1 MGNVNHRLKGVQ
13 VGPFRN
19 ARQPSSVSLLL
30 LLLFP
35 WTTKKAN
42 RKGKNMK
49 GERVLVVVD
58 EGEGGIKEINV
69 IDLRSL

>member
-30 LLLFP
+30 LLFS
-35 WTTKKAN
+35 WTTEKAN

-49 GERVLVVVD
+49 GERVLLVVV
-58 EGEGGIKEINV
+58 EGERGIKEINV

>member
-30 LLLFP
+30 LFS
-35 WTTKKAN
+35 WTTEKAN

-49 GERVLVVVD
+49 GERVLVVVV
-58 EGEGGIKEINV
+58 EGEGRIKEINV

>member
-30 LLLFP
+30 LLFS
-35 WTTKKAN
+35 WTTEKAN

-49 GERVLVVVD
+49 GERVLVVD
-58 EGEGGIKEINV
+58 EREGGIKEINV
-69 IDLRSL
+69 IDL